1 VAAAAVQIIG
11 SAPGCEQ
18 SGVQPKNGH
27 LPRSTEA
34 GGDMGGAVLTV
45 QADLDNITDTG
56 KEPVNLKQ

>member
-1 VAAAAVQIIG
+1 
-11 SAPGCEQ
+11 
-18 SGVQPKNGH
+18 VQPKNGH